1 MYSPL
6 TIANFFIKKGIE
18 FSDPISQTKIQRL
31 VYIAHGWYLAL
42 TGNPLINSVVEAW
55 RFGPI
60 IPEIYDAFKA
70 YGNLPLKH
78 VIDNKESINK
88 EVKKLLEVV
97 WNLYGRY
104 STFFLSNFTH
114 QSNTPWDIVAKEYSY
129 NIPANKDIDDRII
142 RAYFTSLSKKMSLAG
157 V

>member
-18 FSDPISQTKIQRL
+18 FSD
-31 VYIAHGWYLAL
+31 
-42 TGNPLINSVVEAW
+42 SVVEAW

-88 EVKKLLEVV
+88 EVKNY
-97 WNLYGRY
+97 WRLYGIY
-104 STFFLSNFTH
+104 TEDIQLFFFQILLTN
-114 QSNTPWDIVAKEYSY
+114 
-129 NIPANKDIDDRII
+129 RIHHG
-142 RAYFTSLSKKMSLAG
+142 T
-157 V
+157 